1 MMLQSEQLID
11 IRQVA
16 ETLGKSVE
24 SIRKYKNFGIIRVTD
39 KRGNKDLF
47 DQEEILKIRDR
58 LRELRLQG
66 LSLSQIADQL
76 ASARAEPGIGF
87 ARAMGLGA
95 MPPPER
101 DPSRPTKVL
110 VVDDEEEVRATL
122 CEFLEGHGFAPVEA
136 ADGEEAL
143 AKSFTEKPDLI
154 LLDLRLPKVD
164 GFQVCQTLKGN
175 PITSVIPI
183 IMVTALNSTPQ
194 KVKGMDYGAD
204 DYIEKPFDLEELL
217 ARIRMVMRRTQAVP
231 QNVDLA
237 RQRA

>member
-1 MMLQSEQLID
+1 MPESEQLID

-47 DQEEILKIRDR
+47 DREEILKIRDR
-58 LRELRLQG
+58 LRELRLKG

-76 ASARAEPGIGF
+76 ASARADGPGMGIF
-87 ARAMGLGA
+87 RAMGGVA
-95 MPPPER
+95 PAR
-101 DPSRPTKVL
+101 DPNRPTKVL
-110 VVDDEEEVRATL
+110 VVDDEEDVRSTL
-122 CEFLEGHGFAPVEA
+122 CEFLGEHGFAAVEA

-164 GFQVCQTLKGN
+164 GYQVCQTLKGN

-183 IMVTALNSTPQ
+183 IMVTALNATPQ
-194 KVKGMDYGAD
+194 KVMGMEYGAD

-217 ARIRMVMRRTQAVP
+217 ARIRMVMRRAQTVAQ
-231 QNVDLA
+231 
-237 RQRA
+237 